1 MRMRKILLLIGDSRT
16 YDRGLLRGIARYSH
30 LHGEW
35 IFVRK
40 PPIYLIRKNNTK
52 KLISRVDD
60 VVDGIVATKEE
71 ITRDVINTE
80 IPMMNVSATERSFG
94 APVVANDKITI
105 GKNAAEYFMSRGFK
119 NFAYCGYGL
128 LEFSEARGESFTRFL
143 QEKGYTVNIYSE
155 YKKVIRGS
163 DDFFNSLI
171 KWLRSL
177 PKPVA
182 LMVCNDDRGSEVLE
196 ACQLAELRV
205 PEDIA
210 VLGVDN
216 DELICELVAPPLS
229 SIPLNTEKAGYEIA
243 ESLDAM
249 MKGED
254 LTSEVITVLAKQVV
268 TRQSTDILAIEDEE
282 VSSAIRFIR
291 ERARDSIQVSDV
303 VDATMLS
310 KRALQQRFKKALRR
324 SISDEIRRIRMDLV
338 AKMLVETNL
347 TVSQISQKLGF
358 VDFEH
363 IGRYFKKHKG
373 VSPTE
378 YRKKH
383 GSSNI

>member
-1 MRMRKILLLIGDSRT
+1 MIIRKILLLIGNSRA
-16 YDRGLLRGIARYSH
+16 YDQGLLRGIARYSH
-30 LHGEW
+30 LHGNW

-40 PPIYLIRKNNTK
+40 PPVYLSRNKSNNK
-52 KLISRVDD
+52 QGLFGDD
-60 VVDGIVATKEE
+60 EFDGIVVTDEESTK
-71 ITRDVINTE
+71 DVLNTDV
-80 IPMMNVSATERSFG
+80 PMILVSATRRSCG
-94 APVVANDKITI
+94 SPAVANDKITI
-105 GKNAAEYFMSRGFK
+105 GKNAAEYLISRGFK
-119 NFAYCGYGL
+119 NFAYCGYGI
-128 LEFSEARGESFTRFL
+128 LEFSEARGESFARFL
-143 QEKGYTVNIYSE
+143 QEKGYKANVYHE
-155 YKKVIRGS
+155 PQKAIRGS
-163 DDFFNSLI
+163 DDFFKSLI

-196 ACQLAELRV
+196 ACRLADLRV

-216 DELICELVAPPLS
+216 DELVCGLADPPLS

-249 MKGED
+249 MNGED
-254 LTSEVITVLAKQVV
+254 LTGEVITVLAKQVV
-268 TRQSTDILAIEDEE
+268 TRQSTDILAVEDEE
-282 VSSAIRFIR
+282 VSSAIQFIR
-291 ERARDSIQVSDV
+291 ERARDDIQVSDV

-310 KRALQQRFKKALRR
+310 KRALQQRFKKALGR

-363 IGRYFKKHKG
+363 IGRYFKKQKG
-373 VSPTE
+373 VSPTG